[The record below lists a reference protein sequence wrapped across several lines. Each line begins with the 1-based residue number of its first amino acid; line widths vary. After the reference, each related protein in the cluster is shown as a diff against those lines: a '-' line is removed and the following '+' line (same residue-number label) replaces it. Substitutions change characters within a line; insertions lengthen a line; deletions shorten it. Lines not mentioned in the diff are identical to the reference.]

1 VLWVPGLHFALLG
14 LAVRDSST
22 PPGSDRKLP
31 PGFGIRRLGRCA
43 YGQHPTFDVGFGG
56 QLHNGE
62 GMNEEGVIQ
71 AAPGWGSLHS
81 PVVIHAQLSWARTR
95 FVSITTRIELA

>member
-1 VLWVPGLHFALLG
+1 MLM
-14 LAVRDSST
+14 
-22 PPGSDRKLP
+22 
-31 PGFGIRRLGRCA
+31 
-43 YGQHPTFDVGFGG
+43 GQHPTFDVGFGG

-81 PVVIHAQLSWARTR
+81 PVVIHAQLSWEMRQ
-95 FVSITTRIELA
+95 LK